1 MTFSNLNRLK
11 VLFVRE
17 QENEAAWDRSKSI
30 GMTFINTLVC
40 EEDAQFELYG
50 HHKIW
55 WECEGIWSTY
65 YYTKSLVEKAVKNY
79 IKQCK
84 QDDFNDETIHFIWTG
99 FEANNHCFGRP
110 GYRIEIIHI
119 FYNVMIKHGL
129 HKPFMITFLWRM
141 RGGCMAKE
149 DCEAEFKGQDNT
161 RTSLLYKNVHSVR
174 QSSTRTSIGD
184 NLENF
189 IEKIKTNSYSF
200 ENAGLESNE
209 SYRCFHHAMLTPQ
222 EEREIKIP
230 ENEFLMT
237 FNCENPDV
245 PAFEIEKSDSNH
257 KYVGSYCVRS
267 TYII

>member
-1 MTFSNLNRLK
+1 MLNLNLMDS
-11 VLFVRE
+11 VHH
-17 QENEAAWDRSKSI
+17 
-30 GMTFINTLVC
+30 
-40 EEDAQFELYG
+40 G

-149 DCEAEFKGQDNT
+149 DCEAELKGQDNT